1 MRFIPGLIGLL
12 FLAPML
18 TAATPTRDWSA
29 TATMKPDGAYVIGNP
44 TARVKLMEWASYTCS
59 HCAHFSNESAP
70 VLKGQMIHSGSTSLE
85 VRHLVR
91 DPLDLGAA
99 ILTRCTGPRGFAGA
113 HAAVMAGQDA
123 WLKKGAEYAQAN
135 ADKLQAMPQPA
146 AIRQLADAAGLTAIV
161 RARGL
166 SDPAIAACFAD
177 KAATDKLLALSAT
190 VPADLQGTPTFY
202 LNGKLVPN
210 VGWTQLEPQLRAAGA
225 R

>member
-1 MRFIPGLIGLL
+1 M
-12 FLAPML
+12 
-18 TAATPTRDWSA
+18 
-29 TATMKPDGAYVIGNP
+29 
-44 TARVKLMEWASYTCS
+44 TARI
-59 HCAHFSNESAP
+59 AP
-70 VLKGQMIHSGSTSLE
+70 GTVVLQGDPRLE
-85 VRHLVR
+85 DRLAGGAGRRAQDLRHLGV
-91 DPLDLGAA
+91 
-99 ILTRCTGPRGFAGA
+99 A
-113 HAAVMAGQDA
+113 HAADLTQEERVAR
-123 WLKKGAEYAQAN
+123 
-135 ADKLQAMPQPA
+135 

-161 RARGL
+161 KARGL